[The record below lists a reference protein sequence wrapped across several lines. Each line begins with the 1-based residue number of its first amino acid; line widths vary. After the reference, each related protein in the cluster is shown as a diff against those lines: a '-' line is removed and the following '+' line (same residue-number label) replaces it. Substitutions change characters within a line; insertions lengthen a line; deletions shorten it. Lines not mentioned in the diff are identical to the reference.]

1 MTQGSEITRSGRQA
15 PGSVLRRFE
24 QWALDAPEAR
34 ALVAGPVSLTYEQL
48 DARANRLAHHLLAA
62 GLPAQGLVAVGTA
75 RQPELVVALLAVLKA
90 GAAYALIDV
99 ADPHTGRRQ
108 LAAIRPDAVL
118 THAAHHPLLDDGRG
132 LRFIR
137 LGADA
142 AAIAEQPDDR
152 PATATRDRDTAAL
165 LFTGA
170 AEPRPVHV
178 SHALLLAACDSWAEV
193 AAPAPADR
201 HLISAGPDVTAFAAG
216 WPRALCT
223 GGALVLAERTPW
235 WPEGVRAAVEAEE
248 VTVLHTDP
256 AGALRLLLGDG
267 PRSPGSAAR
276 SLRMVTVSG
285 DRLYLDDH
293 AALQGRL
300 RPGARVL
307 ALYGTTESAGIG
319 TCFEL
324 SRLPAPPADPARL
337 ALIGIPFPGC
347 RADLRDGQILLTP
360 PDGGDA
366 IPTGDLGLLRPDG
379 LLEFRGRIRDRIT
392 GHGAPLD
399 PHHLE
404 SLIRSHDGVGSALVA
419 DVRGAD
425 VRGADV
431 RGADVRGADARDD
444 GIRSAGKRPRGGS
457 RGLVAYLAP
466 PPPGTRTGAGLPD
479 TAGLWAHLAEEV
491 PPEHFPYAVV
501 PLRALPRDR
510 AGREDRTGLPLPP
523 LPDGPARTARGAG
536 KYAGAG
542 GGEQLSPAFA
552 SGCAVF
558 LVALVALLLTGV
570 FWPGSTDLTGVPAR
584 WAALFFVLYV
594 FEVLAFAVGVVFLF
608 GGRSRMRGRGRAL
621 TRAAHLAV
629 VYLLVAWWPQD
640 NLYRLAAKHDWPRQ
654 AALVYAFN
662 IPLMIAGAVVALY
675 LTRKPA
681 SAFGD
686 D

>member
-1 MTQGSEITRSGRQA
+1 MTQGSETTRPGRQA
-15 PGSVLRRFE
+15 LGSVLRRFE
-24 QWALDAPEAR
+24 QWAHDAPGAR
-34 ALVAGPVSLTYEQL
+34 ALVAGPDTLTYGQL
-48 DARANRLAHHLLAA
+48 DARSNQLAHHLLAA
-62 GLPAQGLVAVGTA
+62 GLPDQALVAVGTA
-75 RQPELVVALLAVLKA
+75 RQQELVVALLAVLKA

-99 ADPHTGRRQ
+99 ADPRTGQRQ

-118 THAAHHPLLDDGRG
+118 THAAHHPRLDDGRG

-137 LGADA
+137 LGAEA
-142 AAIAEQPDDR
+142 SAIAGRPTDR
-152 PATATRDRDTAAL
+152 PTPATRDRGTAAL

-170 AEPRPVHV
+170 ADPRPVPV
-178 SHALLLAACDSWAEV
+178 SHPLLLAACDSWAEV
-193 AAPAPADR
+193 AAPGPADR
-201 HLISAGPDVTAFAAG
+201 HLITAGPDATAFAAG

-223 GGALVLAERTPW
+223 GGALVLTERTPW
-235 WPEGVRAAVEAEE
+235 SPDGIRAAVDADD

-256 AGALRLLLGDG
+256 AGALRLLLGDR
-267 PRSPGSAAR
+267 PQPDREAAVVRPAPGTAAR
-276 SLRMVTVSG
+276 SLRMVTVTG
-285 DRLYLDDH
+285 DRLYLDQH
-293 AALQGRL
+293 AALQARL

-307 ALYGTTESAGIG
+307 ALYGTAESAGTG
-319 TCFEL
+319 TWFEL
-324 SRLPAPPADPARL
+324 SRLPAPPAAPARL
-337 ALIGIPFPGC
+337 ALIGVPFPGC

-360 PDGGDA
+360 PDGGEA
-366 IPTGDLGLLRPDG
+366 IPTGDLGLLGPDG

-392 GHGAPLD
+392 GHGPHLD

-419 DVRGAD
+419 DVRDGGSAD
-425 VRGADV
+425 G
-431 RGADVRGADARDD
+431 GP
-444 GIRSAGKRPRGGS
+444 GKRPRAGS
-457 RGLVAYLAP
+457 RGIVAYLAP
-466 PPPGTRTGAGLPD
+466 PPAGAPPGAGLPD
-479 TAGLWAHLAEEV
+479 AVALRAHLADEV
-491 PPEHFPYAVV
+491 PPEHLPYTVV

-510 AGREDRTGLPLPP
+510 TGREDRAGLPLPP

-536 KYAGAG
+536 KYAGG

-552 SGCAVF
+552 SGCAV
-558 LVALVALLLTGV
+558 LVLALFALALTGV
-570 FWPGSTDLTGVPAR
+570 FWPGSTDLSGVPSP

-594 FEVLAFAVGVVFLF
+594 FEALAFAAGVVFLF
-608 GGRSRMRGRGRAL
+608 GGRSRMRGRSRAL

-654 AALVYAFN
+654 AALVYTFN

-681 SAFGD
+681 SPFGD

>member
-1 MTQGSEITRSGRQA
+1 MTQGSETTRSGRQA
-15 PGSVLRRFE
+15 LCSVLRRFE
-24 QWALDAPEAR
+24 QWAQDAPGAR
-34 ALVAGPVSLTYEQL
+34 ALVAGPDSLTYGQL
-48 DARANRLAHHLLAA
+48 DARSNQLAHHLLAA
-62 GLPAQGLVAVGTA
+62 GLPDRALVAVGTA

-132 LRFIR
+132 LRFVR
-137 LGADA
+137 LGAEA
-142 AAIAEQPDDR
+142 SAIAGRPTDR
-152 PATATRDRDTAAL
+152 PAPATRDRGTAAL

-170 AEPRPVHV
+170 ADPRPVPVGHT
-178 SHALLLAACDSWAEV
+178 LLLAACDSWAEV
-193 AAPAPADR
+193 AAPGPADR
-201 HLISAGPDVTAFAAG
+201 HLITAGPDVTAFAAG

-235 WPEGVRAAVEAEE
+235 WPEGIRAAVEADE

-256 AGALRLLLGDG
+256 GGALRLLLGDR
-267 PRSPGSAAR
+267 PSPDSAAR
-276 SLRMVTVSG
+276 SLRMVTVTG
-285 DRLYLDDH
+285 DRLHLDQH
-293 AALQGRL
+293 AALQARL

-307 ALYGTTESAGIG
+307 ALYGTAESAGIG
-319 TCFEL
+319 TWFEL

-337 ALIGIPFPGC
+337 ALIGGPFPGC
-347 RADLRDGQILLTP
+347 RAELRDGQILLTP

-366 IPTGDLGLLRPDG
+366 IPTGDLGLPGPDG

-392 GHGAPLD
+392 GHGPHLD

-419 DVRGAD
+419 DVRGDGVAD
-425 VRGADV
+425 G
-431 RGADVRGADARDD
+431 GP
-444 GIRSAGKRPRGGS
+444 GKRPRAGY

-466 PPPGTRTGAGLPD
+466 PPPGTGPRADLPD
-479 TAGLWAHLAEEV
+479 AAALRAHLADEV
-491 PPEHFPYAVV
+491 PPEHLPYTVV
-501 PLRALPRDR
+501 PLRTLPRDR
-510 AGREDRTGLPLPP
+510 AGREDRSGLPLPP

-542 GGEQLSPAFA
+542 GAQLSPAFA
-552 SGCAVF
+552 SGCAV
-558 LVALVALLLTGV
+558 LVLALLALALTGV
-570 FWPGSTDLTGVPAR
+570 FWPGSTDLNGVPGP
-584 WAALFFVLYV
+584 WAGLFFVLYV
-594 FEVLAFAVGVVFLF
+594 CEALAFAVGIVFLF

-654 AALVYAFN
+654 AALVYTFN

-681 SAFGD
+681 SPFGD
-686 D
+686 Y